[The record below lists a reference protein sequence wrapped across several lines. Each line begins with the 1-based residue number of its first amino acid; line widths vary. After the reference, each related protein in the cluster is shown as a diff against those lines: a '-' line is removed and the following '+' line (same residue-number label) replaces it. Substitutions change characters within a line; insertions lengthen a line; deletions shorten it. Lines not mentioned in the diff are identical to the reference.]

1 MYKEGLSIL
10 NFNFGEQYEK
20 AKHNNKKAEDK
31 WFDDHVIISGFG
43 DSADIF
49 ADKLKKDLHKSTLK
63 KHNLKVSNEE

>member
-1 MYKEGLSIL
+1 MTKQKITSK
-10 NFNFGEQYEK
+10 QAEK
-20 AKHNNKKAEDK
+20 IKKLEDK